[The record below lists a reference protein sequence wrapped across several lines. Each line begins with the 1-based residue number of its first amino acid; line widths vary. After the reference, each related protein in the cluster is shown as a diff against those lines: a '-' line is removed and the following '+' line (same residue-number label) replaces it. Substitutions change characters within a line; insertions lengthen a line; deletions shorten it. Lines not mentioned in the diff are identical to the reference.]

1 MTLWS
6 TLAVLAAVAVGSFA
20 KGITGLGLPTV
31 AIPVLAAF
39 LGVEHAVVVMTIPG
53 VVSNGWLLWR
63 YRGEASGVRELPSL
77 LLTGIV
83 GVAIGTWLLIRV
95 DARALSLCLAAVIAA
110 YVVVVLTRPGFALP
124 AWLTRLLSPVVGFAS
139 GALQGATGICGPLL
153 ATYLH
158 GFRLRPQAYVFAV
171 TTLFLVFAV
180 TQVVAVVQV
189 GLFTATRLGEGLLAL
204 VPMAVALPA
213 GMAFSR
219 RLDHRTFDLIVLVLL
234 VGMGAKL
241 LYDGLAP

>member
-1 MTLWS
+1 MTQWS
-6 TLAVLAAVAVGSFA
+6 TLAVLAAVAVGAFA

-31 AIPVLAAF
+31 AVPVMAAF

-63 YRGEASGVRELPSL
+63 YRGEARGVRELPHL
-77 LLTGIV
+77 LVTGIL
-83 GVAIGTWLLIRV
+83 GVAIGTWLLVRV
-95 DARALSLCLAAVIAA
+95 DDRVLSLCLAAVIVA
-110 YVVVVLTRPGFALP
+110 YVVVFLTKPGFALP
-124 AWLTRLLSPVVGFAS
+124 ARLTRLLSPVVGLAS

-158 GFRLRPQAYVFAV
+158 GFRLRPRAYVFAV
-171 TTLFLVFAV
+171 TALFLVFAV
-180 TQVVAVVQV
+180 TQVLAVAQV
-189 GLFTATRLGEGLLAL
+189 GLFTARRLGEGLLAL

-219 RLDHRTFDLIVLVLL
+219 RLNHRTFDLIVLALL
-234 VGMGAKL
+234 AFMGVKL
-241 LYDGLAP
+241 LYDGFAP